1 MSQVYTWH
9 AGNKIVL
16 SGGFICPFGRPDLVR
31 SDNVLQ
37 VNGRRHA
44 LRYNRFAMKKP
55 SLLSRLFSDDRNYE
69 RPFFLFLTLV
79 MVGIYAAALI
89 NSPLLRTA
97 WKIALFTVLMA
108 VHIALYWGSVWVF
121 EHRRWLAVY
130 FILQLLIA
138 FCLGMMCQVTG
149 VIIGLYPGLIGLF
162 ISAPT
167 RRIWKAVIILA
178 VLAVSAFNFAWLAGL
193 GTLFRW
199 LLVTIPVMVFTSIYV
214 LMYVR
219 QAEAREQAQAL
230 LKDLEVANR
239 QLSEYAARV
248 EDLTIANE
256 RQRMARELHDTLSQ
270 GLAGLILQLEA
281 VDAHLAGNRADRG
294 RTILKQAMEK
304 ARNTLADARKAI
316 DDLRATAPRDLEDA
330 VRQEAER
337 FTIATGIAYTQEV
350 NIATRPSKEIAETA
364 IRAVSEG
371 LTNIARHAKAKHVLL
386 RLTGTD
392 NEFDIQM
399 SDDGIGFDPEAV
411 QAGHYGLLGMRERV
425 RLAGGSFDISSRP
438 GEGTRIVI
446 RFPLENS

>member
-1 MSQVYTWH
+1 
-9 AGNKIVL
+9 
-16 SGGFICPFGRPDLVR
+16 
-31 SDNVLQ
+31 
-37 VNGRRHA
+37 
-44 LRYNRFAMKKP
+44 MKKP

-79 MVGIYAAALI
+79 MVGIYIAALI
-89 NSPLLRTA
+89 SSPLLRTA

-121 EHRRWLAVY
+121 KHPRWLAVY
-130 FILQLLIA
+130 FILQLFVA
-138 FCLGMMCQVTG
+138 FCLGMMCRVTG
-149 VIIGLYPGLIGLF
+149 VVIGLYPGLIGLF

-167 RRIWKAVIILA
+167 RRIWKAAIILA
-178 VLAVSAFNFAWLAGL
+178 VLAVSAFNFAWLAGI
-193 GTLFRW
+193 GTLFWW
-199 LLVTIPVMVFTSIYV
+199 LLMTVPVVIFTSMYV

-230 LKDLEVANR
+230 LKDLEVANH

-281 VDAHLAGNRADRG
+281 VDAHLAGNHADRG
-294 RTILKQAMEK
+294 RVILKQSMEK
-304 ARNTLADARKAI
+304 ARGTLADARKAI
-316 DDLRATAPRDLEDA
+316 DDLRETAPRDLEAA

-337 FTIATGIAYTQEV
+337 FTIATGIPCTQNVE
-350 NIATRPSKEIAETA
+350 IATQLSKEITETA

-392 NEFDIQM
+392 KEFDLEIT
-399 SDDGIGFDPEAV
+399 DDGIGFDPEAV
-411 QAGHYGLLGMRERV
+411 QAGHYGLLGIRERV
-425 RLAGGSFDISSRP
+425 RLAGGSFDIFSRP
-438 GEGTRIVI
+438 GGGSRIVI
-446 RFPLENS
+446 RFPMENS